1 MENNMQSHHDLARE
15 FPDMKDTITT
25 LKTNDA
31 HFRRLFDEYDAVVHE
46 LHIVDEGRAA
56 IDDEAAEH
64 LKKKRL
70 ALKDQLFAIL
80 KKEAGGCG
88 KGACG
93 CA

>member
-1 MENNMQSHHDLARE
+1 MTQTHHDLARE
-15 FPDMKDTITT
+15 FPEMREAITA
-25 LKTNDA
+25 LKTGDA

-46 LHIVDEGRAA
+46 LRLVDEGRAV

-70 ALKDQLFAIL
+70 ALKDQLFAML
-80 KKEAGGCG
+80 KKETGGCG